1 MSYPR
6 LVRFAAPAQTR
17 AEFWRTGIG
26 LAAIAFLSWA
36 AVFGTLGLIGAAIG
50 PLRFAQLVTTIA
62 RAGSPEGLSM
72 VLASFAPMALAV
84 PFVAR
89 LWHRR
94 SPATLFGPGA
104 LRDFLRVVGPLCILA
119 VAVMPLSLMDE
130 NVGRATPLATVLRW
144 LPLALPL
151 LLVQVTAEELV
162 FRGYLLQQIAA
173 RSPARLAW
181 MVLPSA
187 LFGALHY
194 APAENGP
201 TALWIALWATGF
213 GCLAADLTAR
223 TGNLGAAIAFH
234 FANNFSAMILVGL
247 YGQLDGLSLYT
258 IVINARDPAAVAP
271 YLAIDSLSM
280 LISWLL
286 ARLLLRL

>member
-6 LVRFAAPAQTR
+6 LARFAAPARAR
-17 AEFWRTGIG
+17 AELWRTGLG
-26 LAAIAFLSWA
+26 LAAIAFLSWG
-36 AVFGTLGLIGAAIG
+36 AVFGTLALIGSAIG
-50 PLRFAQLVTTIA
+50 PFHFAQLVATIA
-62 RAGSPEGLSM
+62 RAGTPEGLCM
-72 VLASFAPMALAV
+72 VLATFAPMALAV
-84 PFVAR
+84 LAVTR
-89 LWHRR
+89 LSHRR
-94 SPATLFGPGA
+94 APATLLGPGA
-104 LRDFLRVVGPLCILA
+104 LRDFLRVVGPLCVLV
-119 VAVMPLSLMDE
+119 VALMPLSLMDE
-130 NVGRATPLATVLRW
+130 NVGRATPLATVLSW
-144 LPLALPL
+144 APLALPL
-151 LLVQVTAEELV
+151 LLVQVSAEELI

-194 APAENGP
+194 APADDGP

-223 TGNLGAAIAFH
+223 AGNLGAAIAFH
-234 FANNFSAMILVGL
+234 FANNLSAMLLVGL

-286 ARLLLRL
+286 ARLVLRL